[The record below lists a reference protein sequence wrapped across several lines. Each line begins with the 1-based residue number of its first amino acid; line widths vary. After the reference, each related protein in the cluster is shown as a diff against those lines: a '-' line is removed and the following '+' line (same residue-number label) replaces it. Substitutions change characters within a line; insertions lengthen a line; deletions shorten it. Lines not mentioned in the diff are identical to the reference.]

1 MNPQP
6 PVTSA
11 LLTLSPA
18 EKLLCVSN
26 TQRKGLFHLLLQTFW
41 LSPGRARLALERTKS
56 GPKRSVQRLLSEA
69 ELESRS
75 GEAPEGRRAAH
86 LARPLVRNIAALME
100 RREEEIAQAAPSEK
114 VATAIAEFTG
124 SMRSVVLHGLVF
136 GLWILINLGILP
148 IVEPWDPTFV
158 VLAMIASVEAIFLS
172 TFVLM
177 NQNRLARVEDRRS
190 ELTLQISLLAEHE
203 MTKVVGVV
211 SEIAKHLDVPT
222 PVHSELEELAEEV
235 IPEAVLDEIDRKRP
249 E

>member
-1 MNPQP
+1 MAEVGPGP
-6 PVTSA
+6 TTETGEGLAPV
-11 LLTLSPA
+11 L
-18 EKLLCVSN
+18 
-26 TQRKGLFHLLLQTFW
+26 R
-41 LSPGRARLALERTKS
+41 
-56 GPKRSVQRLLSEA
+56 
-69 ELESRS
+69 
-75 GEAPEGRRAAH
+75 
-86 LARPLVRNIAALME
+86 RNIAEMRA
-100 RREEEIAQAAPSEK
+100 RREAALRDARPSDRIARCITDFA
-114 VATAIAEFTG
+114 G
-124 SMRSVVLHGLVF
+124 SIRFVLLHLVVF
-136 GLWILINLGILP
+136 GSWIGINTLGPEGLRF
-148 IVEPWDPTFV
+148 DPSLV
-158 VLAMIASVEAIFLS
+158 VLAMAASVEAIFLS